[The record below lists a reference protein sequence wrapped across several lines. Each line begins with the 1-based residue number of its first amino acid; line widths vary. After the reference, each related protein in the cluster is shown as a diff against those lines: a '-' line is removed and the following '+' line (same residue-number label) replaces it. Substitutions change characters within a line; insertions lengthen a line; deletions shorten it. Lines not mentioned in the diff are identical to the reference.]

1 MIASTRD
8 EIEAGMA
15 WLATT
20 EGGPSFLEVRVKGG
34 SRPNLGRPTTTPIQ
48 NKQAY
53 MRNNG
58 VEE

>member
-1 MIASTRD
+1 
-8 EIEAGMA
+8 MA